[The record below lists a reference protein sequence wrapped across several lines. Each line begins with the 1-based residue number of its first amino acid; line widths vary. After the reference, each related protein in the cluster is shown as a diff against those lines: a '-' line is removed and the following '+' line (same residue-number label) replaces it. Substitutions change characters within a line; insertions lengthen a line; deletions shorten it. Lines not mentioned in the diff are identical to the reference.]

1 MEILSCKDLN
11 FRYNGSSDDTLRGVS
26 FSVSPS
32 QTVLV
37 LGQTGSGKSTLLR
50 LLKKEIAPAGTL
62 SGEIKINGRDQS
74 ELSLLESTQTIACV
88 TQNPDTQ
95 TVTHKVSSE
104 LAFGLESLGADNAEI
119 LGRVG
124 EMAAYFGIEDIYSKQ
139 IDELSGG
146 QKQLCSLCAAVVQAP
161 EILMLDEPAAQLD
174 PIGTSKLFS
183 VLKRLNS
190 ELGTTIII
198 AEHDPREVF
207 EFCDKVV
214 VLKDGKATCF
224 EDKQSFVRAAAQDPQ
239 LCGYIPAC
247 TKSVLG
253 LGKTVFTVRD
263 AKNIIEQTFA
273 PQQKAYADTTPKQKE
288 KPALQARNVYFRYS
302 KAGRDVADCLDLDVR
317 KGEIFAA
324 VGSNGCGKTT
334 MLKLLCGIFR
344 PWQGKISIFGKNIR
358 AYKGNTLY
366 RENIA
371 YMPQD
376 PYDLFISQTVR
387 QELEKT
393 CRAMDAKD
401 GYESLCEQFGV
412 TRLLDMHPFD
422 LSGGEIQKCAMVK
435 LLLTRP
441 EMLFLDEPSKALDP
455 QAKKILGET
464 LKSLSRQG
472 KTIILA
478 THDLEFA
485 AQYADSCGLF
495 FDGKILSSAST
506 REFFSKN
513 RFYTTDASRIA
524 RSVFPGVM
532 TADELETAVNGGEK
546 R

>member
-207 EFCDKVV
+207 EFCGC
-214 VLKDGKATCF
+214 L
-224 EDKQSFVRAAAQDPQ
+224 
-239 LCGYIPAC
+239 
-247 TKSVLG
+247 VLG
-253 LGKTVFTVRD
+253 KLFSPSETQKTSSNRPLLRSKKLTQILPQNKKKSLRFRLGT
-263 AKNIIEQTFA
+263 
-273 PQQKAYADTTPKQKE
+273 Y
-288 KPALQARNVYFRYS
+288 
-302 KAGRDVADCLDLDVR
+302 
-317 KGEIFAA
+317 
-324 VGSNGCGKTT
+324 
-334 MLKLLCGIFR
+334 
-344 PWQGKISIFGKNIR
+344 ISG
-358 AYKGNTLY
+358 
-366 RENIA
+366 
-371 YMPQD
+371 
-376 PYDLFISQTVR
+376 
-387 QELEKT
+387 
-393 CRAMDAKD
+393 
-401 GYESLCEQFGV
+401 
-412 TRLLDMHPFD
+412 
-422 LSGGEIQKCAMVK
+422 IQKLAGT
-435 LLLTRP
+435 LLT
-441 EMLFLDEPSKALDP
+441 ALTSMS
-455 QAKKILGET
+455 AK
-464 LKSLSRQG
+464 
-472 KTIILA
+472 
-478 THDLEFA
+478 
-485 AQYADSCGLF
+485 
-495 FDGKILSSAST
+495 
-506 REFFSKN
+506 
-513 RFYTTDASRIA
+513 A
-524 RSVFPGVM
+524 RSLPQSAL
-532 TADELETAVNGGEK
+532 TAAE
-546 R
+546 RPPC